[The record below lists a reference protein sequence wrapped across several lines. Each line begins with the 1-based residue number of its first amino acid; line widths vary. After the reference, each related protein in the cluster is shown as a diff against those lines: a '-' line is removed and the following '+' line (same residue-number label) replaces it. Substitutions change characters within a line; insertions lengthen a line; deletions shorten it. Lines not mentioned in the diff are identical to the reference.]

1 MALNGAQIKAYFS
14 LLRPLNLALVALSML
29 FFRYFYLIHELEAF
43 LPHFLSDVRY
53 FLAVFS
59 VLFTMA
65 GGYIINDIND
75 VKADK
80 INKPEK
86 RLIENIIP
94 QKRAYNFYSSIVLLS
109 ITCAA
114 FINIKFV
121 LIVMAS
127 NAYLMVYSFL
137 LKRIAVLGNLFIAFI
152 SAVVPFLAVW
162 LDIQHIFT
170 QTENKV
176 IFNSYQFV
184 IPFAIL
190 AFVGSFIREFIKDI
204 EDVEGDKAQNAK
216 TLPILS
222 GVKVCKIAAGVML
235 LLTSL
240 VLVYFAVNIDID
252 YVFYGLII
260 LALPFLASLVRIV
273 KAKGKAD
280 YHMASNYLKIAMLL
294 TILFIAVNGIIV
306 YDIF

>member
-1 MALNGAQIKAYFS
+1 MALNGAEIKAYFS
-14 LLRPLNLALVALSML
+14 LIRPLNLALVALSLL
-29 FFRYFYLIHELEAF
+29 FFRYFYLIYELGAF
-43 LPHFLSDVRY
+43 LPHFLSDIRY

-59 VLFTMA
+59 VLFAMA
-65 GGYIINDIND
+65 GGYVINDIND

-94 QKRAYNFYSSIVLLS
+94 QKKAYNFYSSMVLLS
-109 ITCAA
+109 IICAA

-137 LKRIAVLGNLFIAFI
+137 LKHIAVLGNLFIAFI

-162 LDIQHIFT
+162 LDVQYIFT
-170 QTENKV
+170 QTENKA
-176 IFNSYQFV
+176 IFSAYRFV
-184 IPFAIL
+184 VPFAAL

-216 TLPILS
+216 TLPILI
-222 GVKVCKIAAGVML
+222 GIKTCQITAGICL
-235 LLTSL
+235 LLTSISL
-240 VLVYFAVNIDID
+240 IYFAANIGID
-252 YVFYGLII
+252 YLFYGLLI
-260 LALPFLASLVRIV
+260 LALPFIAALFRVIR
-273 KAKGKAD
+273 AKDKKD
-280 YHMASNYLKIAMLL
+280 YHLASNYIKVAMLL
-294 TILFIAVNGIIV
+294 TILFIAANGIIL